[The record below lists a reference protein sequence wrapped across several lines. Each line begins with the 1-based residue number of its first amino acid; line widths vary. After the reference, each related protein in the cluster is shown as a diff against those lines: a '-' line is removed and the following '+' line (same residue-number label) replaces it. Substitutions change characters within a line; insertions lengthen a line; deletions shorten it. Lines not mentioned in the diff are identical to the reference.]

1 LNIIVIISSPIENRI
16 IFFALPY
23 MQGFINM
30 IKKISRNRKF
40 LIFSIQSGKLN
51 SFFNRVIIY
60 KLGIIFI
67 IIIYRNVFY
76 NSFSYII

>member
-1 LNIIVIISSPIENRI
+1 
-16 IFFALPY
+16 
-23 MQGFINM
+23 M

-67 IIIYRNVFY
+67 IIIYRKMQSREYVLGKRDVE
-76 NSFSYII
+76 

>member
-1 LNIIVIISSPIENRI
+1 
-16 IFFALPY
+16 
-23 MQGFINM
+23 M

-67 IIIYRNVFY
+67 IIIYRKNTIVIDKDNVPPDIEDAK
-76 NSFSYII
+76 SYIENYYNQKEIP

>member
-1 LNIIVIISSPIENRI
+1 
-16 IFFALPY
+16 